1 MLNIFE
7 KKNNTVAFTLITVA
21 ALFWGGFG
29 LIAAKAQVS
38 QIPPLLFTLLST
50 FFATLIVYLYCL
62 LNKIQI
68 RKAFAYCFSKKEF
81 KLLFFYRILV
91 SLNIFVTV
99 AGYHFLSNKIVGLAI
114 TEINPLIAV
123 ILSYYF
129 FSDDYLK
136 KTTNIY
142 YNLILIFCAVSGVLI
157 LLSHETNM
165 LTFAQDFNFNQQNI
179 YGILLTLI
187 GSILIGYTTI
197 LGPKITTILQKDDD
211 RYSIFE
217 ISNIARL
224 LISGVTFLLL
234 LFISIFYFKPND
246 FLILMDYN
254 TIFLSVIFGVFVIY
268 LPAIL
273 GMIGGAIA
281 TNHNVYLAWFIAPI
295 FGSLALWVF
304 GFGEINATIALSF
317 ILILVPNLLLNLD
330 IEDSFSFK
338 ATFIW
343 ILLFAIVLFY
353 YQGKSINSETYF
365 NSANALLVFFALMV
379 GYLISKLNERSNFRE
394 RLFMQFLHKIRA
406 DGVDE
411 WAVESISA
419 KFQQAN
425 NRLTDKVK
433 DELSKFNI
441 NTGKYSEL
449 LDFKFIQNRRLYNV
463 GELFVLLLISL
474 LLIGITTVYRDNSFL
489 YDSYAFIVNT
499 AVVFTLAQV
508 VERMF
513 FSEYEQQTPK
523 NILMKNTVSMLF
535 LIVLIIAIVIL
546 FSSKHNFNI

>member
-7 KKNNTVAFTLITVA
+7 QKNNTVAFILMAIAAIFWGLFGLVSAVASDITTSPLFFTTIGAFFA
-21 ALFWGGFG
+21 AL
-29 LIAAKAQVS
+29 S
-38 QIPPLLFTLLST
+38 SLLACFLLKVDIKS
-50 FFATLIVYLYCL
+50 L
-62 LNKIQI
+62 LNIIKVDKKI
-68 RKAFAYCFSKKEF
+68 RKFIIIRTLSGFNYLA
-81 KLLFFYRILV
+81 LVVGFF
-91 SLNIFVTV
+91 
-99 AGYHFLSNKIVGLAI
+99 FLSNKIIGLLVFESA
-114 TEINPLIAV
+114 PMLAV
-123 ILSYYF
+123 LFSYYF
-129 FSDDYLK
+129 LK
-136 KTTNIY
+136 DELSNHHTIAY
-142 YNLILIFCAVSGVLI
+142 SWLLIILSFIGVLI
-157 LLSHETNM
+157 LSLEVNTYS
-165 LTFAQDFNFNQQNI
+165 QDMFQLENNTD
-179 YGILLTLI
+179 LLGFLLIFIGLI
-187 GSILIGYTTI
+187 GNSLTI
-197 LGPKITTILQKDDD
+197 VTGPKITLLLQKKDPT
-211 RYSIFE
+211 
-217 ISNIARL
+217 ISKLKHGLGGQLITNVL
-224 LISGVTFLLL
+224 LFVLMGLISLFFYTPVEMSGFLNFYFLLL
-234 LFISIFYFKPND
+234 AMF
-246 FLILMDYN
+246 
-254 TIFLSVIFGVFVIY
+254 FGVFVSF
-268 LPAIL
+268 LPTAISR
-273 GMIGGAIA
+273 
-281 TNHNVYLAWFIAPI
+281 LA
-295 FGSLALWVF
+295 GSLATSHNIFIAWFLTPIVGILLLWNF
-304 GFGEINATIALSF
+304 GYGEINSTIVLSF

-330 IEDSFSFK
+330 IEKSFSFK

-343 ILLFAIVLFY
+343 ILLFTIVLFY
-353 YQGKSINSETYF
+353 SQGKPIESETYF
-365 NSANALLVFFALMV
+365 NSANALLVFFALMI

-394 RLFMQFLHKIRA
+394 RLFMQFLHKIRG

-433 DELSKFNI
+433 DELLKFNI

>member
-1 MLNIFE
+1 MLKIFE
-7 KKNNTVAFTLITVA
+7 EKNNTVAFVLVIITASIYSSLGLISAVSQSLQNPFLLLITYGTLFAVVINYIFLLKRGVNLKKGIGNIMQNQKIRKLFYIRLLLSTHTFFTIAGFYLLISKNLGVLMYEMHPIISIVFSYFILKENYKKNEKLFYSWILISVA
-21 ALFWGGFG
+21 TIGILLVSYQEIYIIQEHLFEQSIGLLLILIATIFRG
-29 LIAAKAQVS
+29 LIAPIAPKMN
-38 QIPPLLFTLLST
+38 LLLEK
-50 FFATLIVYLYCL
+50 
-62 LNKIQI
+62 NKQN
-68 RKAFAYCFSKKEF
+68 FSKF
-81 KLLFFYRILV
+81 D
-91 SLNIFVTV
+91 N
-99 AGYHFLSNKIVGLAI
+99 A
-114 TEINPLIAV
+114 LI
-123 ILSYYF
+123 IQF
-129 FSDDYLK
+129 
-136 KTTNIY
+136 
-142 YNLILIFCAVSGVLI
+142 
-157 LLSHETNM
+157 
-165 LTFAQDFNFNQQNI
+165 
-179 YGILLTLI
+179 LTLI
-187 GSILIGYTTI
+187 CIL
-197 LGPKITTILQKDDD
+197 P
-211 RYSIFE
+211 
-217 ISNIARL
+217 
-224 LISGVTFLLL
+224 
-234 LFISIFYFKPND
+234 
-246 FLILMDYN
+246 
-254 TIFLSVIFGVFVIY
+254 VFVAVSMYFYEINISSLIQMDNVLIAGY
-268 LPAIL
+268 LGI
-273 GMIGGAIA
+273 
-281 TNHNVYLAWFIAPI
+281 FII
-295 FGSLALWVF
+295 FGSAVLHNIAGSIANTHNIYLGYYIAPVIGIILLW
-304 GFGEINATIALSF
+304 GFGYSEINSTIVLSL
-317 ILILVPNLLLNLD
+317 ILILVPNLLLNLN

-353 YQGKSINSETYF
+353 YQGKPIESETYF
-365 NSANALLVFFALMV
+365 NSANALLVFFALMI
-379 GYLISKLNERSNFRE
+379 GYLINKLNERSNFRE
-394 RLFMQFLHKIRA
+394 KLFMQFLHKIRG